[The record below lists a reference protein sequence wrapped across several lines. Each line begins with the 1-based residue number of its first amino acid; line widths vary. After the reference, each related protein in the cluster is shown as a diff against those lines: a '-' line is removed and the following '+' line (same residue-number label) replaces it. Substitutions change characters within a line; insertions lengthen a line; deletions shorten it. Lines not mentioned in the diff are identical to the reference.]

1 MLAADTTGNDMQSRH
16 PDDLI
21 LCSCC
26 GASALR
32 SMFPARRRTCRKCLA
47 AIRRCDRARQ
57 RDQQLHERLQSRL
70 RAIREAGNVVIR
82 RQLVR
87 SLVAQC
93 GSVEDVASAVK
104 QQFDAALSRH
114 QDAGAAAI
122 LMSVGSILSTAD

>member
-1 MLAADTTGNDMQSRH
+1 MDSQCSDN
-16 PDDLI
+16 LI
-21 LCSCC
+21 SCSCC

-32 SMFPARRRTCRKCLA
+32 STFPARRRTCRKCLA

-70 RAIREAGNVVIR
+70 RAIRGAGNVMIR
-82 RQLVR
+82 RQLVT
-87 SLVAQC
+87 SLVAQF

-114 QDAGAAAI
+114 QHAGAAAI
-122 LMSVGSILSTAD
+122 LMSVGLILSTAD